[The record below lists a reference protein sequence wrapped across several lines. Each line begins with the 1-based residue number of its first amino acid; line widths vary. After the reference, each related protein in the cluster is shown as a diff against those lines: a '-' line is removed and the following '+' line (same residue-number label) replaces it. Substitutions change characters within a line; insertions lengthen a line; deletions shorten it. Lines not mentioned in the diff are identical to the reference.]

1 MDDNLDTNNS
11 VDQKPLEILL
21 LEKNRH
27 LSNENTQIKNKLNEL
42 QSEFDQIKSEKELM
56 QNTSVEQKKLIAE
69 LENNLHRFTKQATQV
84 ETVDET
90 IESLSTTEQ
99 RSGDEQVN
107 LSLFNIVSSQ
117 RERFRARLNEVE
129 IELNANKQQ
138 IAFLNNELDSLRSDN
153 VELYR
158 KINFLRSNSKG
169 NANENDGSSNVLSKY
184 TNEYEKSL
192 DPFTKFNYQ
201 EKQKRYSNLKLHD
214 KFTLNIGRFIISSKW
229 ARLFFFAYFFIVH
242 LLIFLSLQH
251 MARHD
256 DSYRELSAKCAES
269 YRDHMQE
276 IHQVSGFNLNGQH
289 GHKQH

>member
-1 MDDNLDTNNS
+1 VNVNNS
-11 VDQKPLEILL
+11 IDQKPLEILL

-27 LSNENTQIKNKLNEL
+27 LTNENTQVKNKLNEL
-42 QSEFDQIKSEKELM
+42 QSDLDRIKLEQEHL
-56 QNTSVEQKKLIAE
+56 QNTSDEQKKLIVE
-69 LENNLHRFTKQATQV
+69 LENNLLRFTKQATQV
-84 ETVDET
+84 ETIDET

-107 LSLFNIVSSQ
+107 MSLFNIVSSQ
-117 RERFRARLNEVE
+117 RERFRARLNEME

-138 IAFLNNELDSLRSDN
+138 ITFLNNELDKLRSDN

-158 KINFLRSNSKG
+158 KINFLRSNSK
-169 NANENDGSSNVLSKY
+169 ANFSELDASSNVLNKY

-256 DSYRELSAKCAES
+256 DSYRDLSAKCAES
-269 YRDHMQE
+269 YRDHMQR
-276 IHQVSGFNLNGQH
+276 IHQVSGFNLNDKH
-289 GHKQH
+289 DHIKH